1 VDVLTAFHSDKGSL
15 YQESESFKPDVTCFT
30 ETYSIFYQHAH
41 QQDAQARLHRVQF
54 HISCECWSCIQ
65 QGRSLCLLK
74 SSENFVAQFT
84 GKTYKYL
91 QNTLILSNIHVG
103 NENGQRFC
111 LGCDTK

>member
-1 VDVLTAFHSDKGSL
+1 MHPAGQITVLI
-15 YQESESFKPDVTCFT
+15 ENP
-30 ETYSIFYQHAH
+30 
-41 QQDAQARLHRVQF
+41 
-54 HISCECWSCIQ
+54 
-65 QGRSLCLLK
+65 